1 MKKSILQFSVIAAIA
16 ATMTLSTS
24 CSSDD
29 DVYVP
34 EPVVF
39 NAGMSGLDINRATT
53 RAVSW
58 TTVADGWASGIKVKL
73 YTTEANGTTY
83 ANKTYVSNSI
93 NNSTIISGTS
103 MYYTEL
109 KAYGTNPDDC
119 FYWASTSD
127 TKNIRAWTYGTS
139 DVPSTDIATSGG
151 TLNTLEFELSGTGG
165 SAQTNKEL
173 LYCYQQYSYGD
184 KDEATKSL
192 VFRHQLSKVTVK
204 VYAQQSKVTSCT
216 FGSNTTPAT
225 TTIPVKNTFTQPV
238 DDTGSNN
245 TLGTNGTWTAFGDYD
260 AAKYGYI
267 TPQTEVT
274 AGTNS
279 SDLSTSDLNSTY
291 TVLYQ
296 YQGVLLP
303 GDYNGKNLIEIVYD
317 GAKYS
322 YIPESSHVLAIG
334 KHYTYKVIVKD
345 AALEVTAAI
354 QPWTGESKGEV
365 DANLQ

>member
-53 RAVSW
+53 RTVSW
-58 TTVADGWASGIKVKL
+58 TTVGDQWSTGIKVKL
-73 YTTEANGTTY
+73 YTTEADGTTF
-83 ANKTYVSNSI
+83 ANKTYVSNST
-93 NNSTIISGTS
+93 NTTTTISGTS

-109 KAYGTNPDDC
+109 KADGTNPDDC
-119 FYWASTSD
+119 FYWATASE
-127 TKNIRAWTYGTS
+127 TKKIRAWTYGTS
-139 DVPSTDIATSGG
+139 TVPTTDIATSG
-151 TLNTLEFELSGTGG
+151 TLNTLDFELDGTTG

-173 LYCYQQYSYGD
+173 LYCYQEYSNGD
-184 KDEATKSL
+184 NSDPTKSL
-192 VFRHQLSKVTVK
+192 VFKHQLSKVTVK

-238 DDTGSNN
+238 DDNGSNN
-245 TLGTNGTWTAFGDYD
+245 TLGTNGTWTAFGAYD

-267 TPQTEVT
+267 TPQTDET

-279 SDLSTSDLNSTY
+279 SDLSTSDLNTKY
-291 TVLYQ
+291 TVRYQ

-303 GDYNGKNLIEIVYD
+303 GDYNGKHLIDIVYD

-334 KHYTYKVIVKD
+334 SHYTYTVIVRD

-354 QPWTGESKGEV
+354 QPWSAVPQGEV
-365 DANLQ
+365 DAELQ